1 MMASPAS
8 SSSCERVSE
17 PSGTVVSFEDQ
28 RPAVEQF
35 VLDIDGWEGPLDVLL
50 MLARNQKVDLAAISI
65 LQLAEQYLEFVA
77 HARRI
82 RLELAAD
89 YLVMAAWLAYLKS
102 RLLLPPEGG
111 DGEEPS
117 GEELAAH
124 LAFRLQRLEAM
135 RERAAE
141 LMSRHRLGRD
151 VFARGMPEG
160 IRVIRRSAYVADLYG
175 LLRAYAAQRARGEA
189 QDYRIRRK
197 PVFTMEDALRR
208 LERLVGYVP
217 DWTSLRQFLPS
228 GLSDRDLSRSALAA
242 TFAAALE
249 YARQGK
255 LELRQAETFGPLLI
269 RSRIR
274 EAGRDG

>member
-1 MMASPAS
+1 MSDPTS
-8 SSSCERVSE
+8 
-17 PSGTVVSFEDQ
+17 TILSFEEPA

-35 VLDIDGWEGPLDVLL
+35 VLNIDGWEGPLDVLL

-77 HARRI
+77 AARRV

-102 RLLLPPEGG
+102 RLLLPDEKNE
-111 DGEEPS
+111 DEPS

-141 LMSRHRLGRD
+141 LMSRHRVGRD
-151 VFARGMPEG
+151 IFLRGMPEG
-160 IRVIRRSAYVADLYG
+160 IRVIRKSQYVADLYG
-175 LLRAYAAQRARGEA
+175 LLRAYATQRARNEVT
-189 QDYRIRRK
+189 DYQIRRR
-197 PVFTMEDALRR
+197 PIFTMEDALRR
-208 LERLVGYVP
+208 LEMLVGHVP
-217 DWTSLRQFLPS
+217 DWTSLRQFLPPELADRS
-228 GLSDRDLSRSALAA
+228 LSKSALAA

-249 YARQGK
+249 YTRQGK
-255 LELRQAETFGPLLI
+255 LELHQTETFGPLMI

-274 EAGRDG
+274 AAGQDE